1 MTRCCTSPTRT
12 STACAATPWTP
23 STSATSPLT
32 NKNNDGFPKSSYD
45 SRKPSLCKGH
55 CYFLTKTLPLPMP
68 CRPVPP
74 KIGRWGVVIYS
85 LLIRSFSLLFPF
97 HKGKNKENIS
107 KNDMIKND
115 ATSSPKGKQRNV
127 GDKYATLSERWRK
140 MAKCGEIPRRKKS
153 KFRAK
158 RQTSHW
164 IVDML
169 IWCKLRVESWELRTI
184 RVRQQLSI
192 FNFQLSIF
200 NLQLINGQ
208 QMTETR
214 DETCQT

>member
-1 MTRCCTSPTRT
+1 
-12 STACAATPWTP
+12 
-23 STSATSPLT
+23 
-32 NKNNDGFPKSSYD
+32 
-45 SRKPSLCKGH
+45 
-55 CYFLTKTLPLPMP
+55 MP
-68 CRPVPP
+68 CRPVHP
-74 KIGRWGVVIYS
+74 KSGHWSVVIYS
-85 LLIRSFSLLFPF
+85 FVIRSFSNRFPF
-97 HKGKNKENIS
+97 QKGKNEGNIS

-127 GDKYATLSERWRK
+127 GYKYATLSERWRK

-153 KFRAK
+153 NFRAK

-208 QMTETR
+208 RMTETR
-214 DETCQT
+214 DETCQTQVNDGNRPLSVTLCPIWWAEWRGRCIRHRTSRHAPTKRIRQRRRIRW